1 MDMDKFLQW
10 MELAKKYQSSN
21 FWNEIFDQSSFDEF
35 MKNNDFARTDSA
47 QTGAEEMTQQSNF
60 PPTDIY
66 VTDSEVILILDI
78 AGYKK
83 EEIQLSVSGT
93 TLLIKG
99 FNSRVIPGELVQQER
114 FHGEFERVIQL
125 PEPAFPNETKAKFN
139 NGLLIV
145 SYKRQ
150 FLNEEFVPIE

>member
-47 QTGAEEMTQQSNF
+47 QAEAEDMTQQSKF

-66 VTDSEVILILDI
+66 VTDAEVILILDI

-83 EEIQLSVSGT
+83 EEIQLAISGT

-99 FNSRVIPGELVQQER
+99 FNNRVIPGEPVQQER
-114 FHGEFERVIQL
+114 FHGAFARVIQL
-125 PEPAFPNETKAKFN
+125 PEPAYPNQTKAKFN

-150 FLNEEFVPIE
+150 FLNEEHVPIE

>member
-10 MELAKKYQSSN
+10 MELAKKYQSGN
-21 FWNEIFDQSSFDEF
+21 FWSEIFDQSSFDDF
-35 MKNNDFARTDSA
+35 LKNNDFARADSTHTA
-47 QTGAEEMTQQSNF
+47 DMPQKSIF

-66 VTDSEVILILDI
+66 VTDGDVILISDI
-78 AGYKK
+78 AGYLK

-93 TLLIKG
+93 KLLIKG
-99 FNSRVIPGELVQQER
+99 FNNRVIPGEPVQQER
-114 FHGEFERVIQL
+114 FQGSFERVIQL
-125 PEPAFPNETKAKFN
+125 PEPTYPNQIKAKFN

-150 FLNEEFVPIE
+150 FLNEEHVPID